1 MLKKSKDTLHSLCCF
16 ALWSNIEIK
25 YNKQGFI
32 QPLLQTAFF
41 TEDWVTSR
49 GFCGGRWWK
58 YYVFISCIFEIFKFL
73 AICWYKI
80 NTDESNFSTIDT
92 ITFYLNFQELSLK
105 LNQKMEL
112 WLQWNGSHLLAAW
125 TPEQDAFGISKRMNQ
140 RIYWSLSIDKG
151 VSLAL
156 CMSRK
161 HHFLS
166 S

>member
-125 TPEQDAFGISKRMNQ
+125 TSGGCWIQDRRLREIGLTLRSNITDKPAHGHFI
-140 RIYWSLSIDKG
+140 IYNTI
-151 VSLAL
+151 
-156 CMSRK
+156 
-161 HHFLS
+161 
-166 S
+166 